1 MMKALRKHIGAVL
14 ALLFAACMFLTCGA
28 FSLWANAEAAEPGSG
43 SESGEA
49 RYKID
54 APEPSADGIRFKL
67 DNAGYKFEYTW
78 AADDATWYGSSVPAA
93 GKPMTISYE
102 TISSTGTG
110 SVDGFLFGPLVR
122 DDIPANRWGAGGG
135 NGCWWN
141 YSGLHE
147 NGEIT
152 EIKYPGFSEGL
163 TAENAFTTTVG
174 GDSAT
179 VYPYDGGSGQPY
191 IGVNAA
197 PTANTSHIIMVSNG
211 GTNLSASSAYGASL
225 VDMKIT
231 DGDGYDLGIIW
242 DSNLTAT
249 KELQGEAGKTITF
262 KAPALSEIEKYVVTT
277 ADGTDVPVTD
287 NKDGTYSFTMPA
299 ADVKVAKV
307 ITFEWEGYAAID
319 APAAT
324 AEGIRFKMDNA
335 GYMFNF
341 GWNNAGWYANS
352 IPAVGKNL
360 SIHYQTAT
368 ATGDI
373 GNVSNLYGPVLLPDG
388 YDAGGYNDTYL
399 YANAGACWYAY
410 DGLLHSTE
418 GPTDIVYTVGNT
430 KDNAFT
436 TTVNG
441 KTAEVVVNAAEGWNG
456 GPHSAGANDP
466 TSSTAYIGVAWNQGN
481 YSGLLYD
488 MKIVGDDNYDLGIK
502 WCQYNQLADENFAD
516 LYGKVGSSL
525 TFKAGAEVRSFT
537 LKDAAGQAVQY
548 TDNGDGTYT
557 FTMPEGGVTLTA
569 AERENIANFVG
580 GYRSGDDYLFIG
592 DSSWILKG
600 GTKTDISGVEFAGGT
615 MYYTPAGA
623 QETTGTYTK
632 EGGISITVGG
642 ITYAP
647 DKSGPAF
654 GEDAFSDKT
663 VDSSAYTLTLPEADE
678 AYTATVLLNE
688 KRVEATNG
696 KYECILHIGENTVV
710 VTATDPVGN
719 KTVKTFTL
727 TADFPMPVITTS
739 AKNEEVTN
747 ATYTFTASADAVAKT
762 FSVTL
767 NGKEVTGENGS
778 YTVTLSEGKNT
789 IVITATEQYGN
800 SVRNESIVT
809 LKDATDPVITTSAA
823 NGTVGEAEYMFGV
836 FVNETATV
844 SVTLNGTAVTGEN
857 GLYTVTLN
865 EGENTIVITATDMSG
880 NDSAQTVKVTYEKAA
895 APAPSEPEPEPN
907 DDGGCG
913 ASLATSAL
921 VVAAAVLAASAT
933 ILFIRK
939 KKAD

>member
-43 SESGEA
+43 SESGEV

-110 SVDGFLFGPLVR
+110 SVGSFLFGPLVR

-191 IGVNAA
+191 IGVKAD
-197 PTANTSHIIMVSNG
+197 PTANTSHIIMVSNE
-211 GTNLSASSAYGASL
+211 GTKSSAYGASL

-231 DGDGYDLGIIW
+231 DGEGYDLGIIW

-262 KAPALSEIEKYVVTT
+262 KAPAPGKNTKYTVTT
-277 ADGTDVPVTD
+277 ADGKDVTLTD
-287 NKDGTYSFTMPA
+287 NENGTYSFTMPEA
-299 ADVKVAKV
+299 GVKVSLDWV
-307 ITFEWEGYAAID
+307 GYAAID

-352 IPAVGKNL
+352 IPAMGKNL
-360 SIHYQTAT
+360 SIHYQTVT

-388 YDAGGYNDTYL
+388 YEDARGYNDTYL

-418 GPTDIVYTVGNT
+418 GSTDIVYTVGNT

-456 GPHSAGANDP
+456 GPHSAAANDP

-488 MKIVGDDNYDLGIK
+488 MKIVGGDNYDLGIK
-502 WCQYNQLADENFAD
+502 WCQHNQLADENFAD
-516 LYGKVGSSL
+516 LYGKVGSPL

-548 TDNGDGTYT
+548 TDNSDGTYT
-557 FTMPEGGVTLTA
+557 FTMPEGGVTLA
-569 AERENIANFVG
+569 VAERENIANFVG

-592 DSSWILKG
+592 DSSWIFKD
-600 GTKTDISGVEFAGGT
+600 GTKTDISGVEFVDGT
-615 MYYTPAGA
+615 MYYTPAGEGA

-663 VDSSAYTLTLPEADE
+663 VHSNAYEFTLPAADE
-678 AYTATVLLNE
+678 AYTATVSLNG
-688 KRVEATNG
+688 VPVTDSDGDGTYDFTLNVGAN
-696 KYECILHIGENTVV
+696 IVS
-710 VTATDPVGN
+710 VTATDYVGN
-719 KTVKTFTL
+719 STVKTFTL

-747 ATYTFTASADAVAKT
+747 ATYTFTASADAVAET

-800 SVRNESIVT
+800 LVRNEFIVT
-809 LKDATDPVITTSAA
+809 LKDVTDPVIKTSAA
-823 NGTVGEAEYMFGV
+823 NGTVGDAEYMFGV
-836 FVNETATV
+836 SVNETATV
-844 SVTLNGTAVTGEN
+844 TVTLNGTAVTGKD

-895 APAPSEPEPEPN
+895 APAPGEPEPEPN
-907 DDGGCG
+907 DGGGCG
-913 ASLATSAL
+913 GSLATSAL
-921 VVAAAVLAASAT
+921 VVAAAVLAASA